1 MKRSK
6 EFYEESISRLQ
17 KMVKHGVYVL
27 LFDAFAV
34 AVQIPFIFAGKWVAA
49 HLILSI
55 AVSFTAGI
63 SFNTLMDSKRQLDM
77 LYKADKTS
85 SWLVGRCHERSK
97 NFSER
102 MANET
107 VCCK

>member
-1 MKRSK
+1 MMKSK

-34 AVQIPFIFAGKWVAA
+34 AIQIPFIFAGKWVAT

-55 AVSFTAGI
+55 AVS
-63 SFNTLMDSKRQLDM
+63 LQLDIV
-77 LYKADKTS
+77 LTRLWIVKDNLICTRKIWSCTIPKTFN
-85 SWLVGRCHERSK
+85 RII
-97 NFSER
+97 
-102 MANET
+102 
-107 VCCK
+107 

>member
-1 MKRSK
+1 MMKSK

-34 AVQIPFIFAGKWVAA
+34 AIQIPFIFAGKWVAT

-55 AVSFTAGI
+55 AVSFTSGI
-63 SFNTLMDSKRQLDM
+63 SFNTIVDSKRQLDT
-77 LYKADKTS
+77 YKADMELYYTKDAPS
-85 SWLVGRCHERSK
+85 HYSK
-97 NFSER
+97 
-102 MANET
+102 
-107 VCCK
+107 

>member
-1 MKRSK
+1 MMMSK

-17 KMVKHGVYVL
+17 KMVKRGIYVL
-27 LFDAFAV
+27 LFDVFAV
-34 AVQIPFIFAGKWVAA
+34 AVQIPFIFVGKWVAT

-77 LYKADKTS
+77 YKADMELYYTKDAPS
-85 SWLVGRCHERSK
+85 HYSK
-97 NFSER
+97 QQ
-102 MANET
+102 
-107 VCCK
+107 